1 MHDIPVTR
9 REFTTIAIGA
19 AMAPLLCT
27 AAAGIVKP
35 TRLLKA
41 GKLDMVHGNA
51 PLIEKFALLNR
62 LGYDGVEISSPNNL
76 DPEEVIAARDA
87 TGLVIHGTVCS
98 THWNQPLS
106 HVDSEVRAKG
116 REGIE
121 TAIRD
126 CHRYGGD
133 TVLVVPGIVN
143 KSVSYAACYE
153 RSHRELRKV
162 LPLAVELNVRLAIE
176 NVWNNF
182 LLSPLEAA
190 RYVDEFESSHVG
202 WYFDVGNIVNYGW
215 PEHWIRTLGTRTFKI
230 DVKEFSRRKR
240 DDEGLWKGFHVEIGE
255 GDCDWPA
262 VMRALQEVGFK
273 GWATAEV
280 GGGDEHRL
288 RDISERMD
296 RVLSF
301 EQESRQP

>member
-1 MHDIPVTR
+1 MYEFPVTR

-19 AMAPLLCT
+19 AMAPLLSTHAACT
-27 AAAGIVKP
+27 VNL
-35 TRLLKA
+35 TRLRKA
-41 GKLDMVHGNA
+41 VKLEMVHGNA
-51 PLIEKFALLNR
+51 PLIEKFALLKR

-76 DPEEVIAARDA
+76 DLEEVTAARDA
-87 TGLVIHGTVCS
+87 TDLVIHGTVCS
-98 THWNQPLS
+98 THWSQPLS
-106 HVDSEVRAKG
+106 HADSDVRARG
-116 REGIE
+116 RAGVEA
-121 TAIRD
+121 AIRD

-133 TVLVVPGIVN
+133 TVLIVPGIVN

-153 RSHRELRKV
+153 RSQRELRQV
-162 LPLAVELNVRLAIE
+162 LPLAVELNVRLAFE

-215 PEHWIRTLGTRTFKI
+215 PEHWIRTLGKRTLKI

-240 DDEGLWKGFHVEIGE
+240 DEEGLWKGFNVEIGD

-262 VMRALQEVGFK
+262 VMRELRDVGFS

-280 GGGDEHRL
+280 GGGDEQRL
-288 RDISERMD
+288 RDIGTRMD

-301 EQESRQP
+301 EQKSRQP